1 MARSPPR
8 SEEKLSS
15 KNFELFKFVVDFSIM
30 FTTHRQ
36 IAPKNKQLE
45 EFNKKWKNLTQP
57 VFFFV
62 LFVSV

>member
-15 KNFELFKFVVDFSIM
+15 RNFELFKFVVDFSIM
-30 FTTHRQ
+30 FTTLRQ
-36 IAPKNKQLE
+36 ITPKNKQLE
-45 EFNKKWKNLTQP
+45 EFNKKWKNFTQP